1 MIQCLQLFLEAGMVR
16 PYGIELRQRVVG
28 AIDRGISAQAA
39 AARFSVAPSLAI
51 KWHQQWRAEGSLDPA
66 RQGQP
71 PSSKLDAHEAFILS
85 LVAVDKDIALHELA
99 EQLLLERAVRACP
112 ATVWHFF
119 TKRGLTHKKRQG
131 TRPSKRDRTSELAA
145 RIGSTVNSI
154 STQNG

>member
-1 MIQCLQLFLEAGMVR
+1 M
-16 PYGIELRQRVVG
+16 
-28 AIDRGISAQAA
+28 SARAA
-39 AARFSVAPSLAI
+39 AARFSVAPSSAI
-51 KWHQQWRAEGSLDPA
+51 KWQQQWRAQGLLEPA

-71 PSSKLDAHEAFILS
+71 PGSKLDAQEAFILS
-85 LVAVDKDIALHELA
+85 LVAADKDIALHEIA
-99 EQLLLERAVRACP
+99 DRLLLEREVRACP

>member
-1 MIQCLQLFLEAGMVR
+1 MVR
-16 PYGIELRQRVVG
+16 PYGIELRQRVLG
-28 AIDRGISAQAA
+28 AIDRGMSARAA

-71 PSSKLDAHEAFILS
+71 PGSKLDAHEAFILS
-85 LVAVDKDIALHELA
+85 LVAVDKDIALHEIA
-99 EQLLLERAVRACP
+99 AQLLLERAVRACP

-131 TRPSKRDRTSELAA
+131 TRPSKRVRTSELAA
-145 RIGSTVNSI
+145 RIGSRVNSI

>member
-1 MIQCLQLFLEAGMVR
+1 MVR
-16 PYGIELRQRVVG
+16 PCGIELRQRVVG
-28 AIDRGISAQAA
+28 AIDSGMSARA
-39 AARFSVAPSLAI
+39 AARFSVAPSSAI

-71 PSSKLDAHEAFILS
+71 PGSKLDAHEAFILG
-85 LVAVDKDIALHELA
+85 LVAADKDIALHENAERLLA
-99 EQLLLERAVRACP
+99 ERGMRACP

-131 TRPSKRDRTSELAA
+131 TRPSKRARTSELAA
-145 RIGSTVNSI
+145 RIGSTVNSV